1 MRTIMNNIK
10 DYVFENL
17 VKECKY
23 SFGILI
29 KFDEITD
36 RYTIR
41 LVDVRNSKSVY
52 VTSKT
57 IKINPNQT
65 DITSILENVVK
76 EMSED
81 VNKYIADIEA
91 SNKIT
96 K

>member
-1 MRTIMNNIK
+1 MRTIMNNIE

-17 VKECKY
+17 VKKCEY
-23 SFGILI
+23 SFGIWI
-29 KFDEITD
+29 GFDEIAD
-36 RYTIR
+36 RYIIR
-41 LVDVRNSKSVY
+41 LVDVRNSKYVY
-52 VTSKT
+52 VTSKA